1 MTRCELATGMLTG
14 YVAGELGP
22 MEQAIVAEH
31 LAECGACRA
40 ELAREQ
46 KLRALMSDVP
56 AYRCPDELTA
66 AISAA
71 VDAEPAPERRRP
83 RINRVHSW
91 TSTVAVTSLVA
102 AAVLLVLVLP
112 PSQPLL
118 DTAAVNDPLPEST
131 SWTQD
136 ELDRG
141 REEAQWALA
150 FTASIIDKA
159 EKQTMA
165 DVMRRLQEKTFSGFR
180 GRSTTTSPGGQG

>member
-31 LAECGACRA
+31 LAECAGCQA

-46 KLRALMSDVP
+46 KLRALMGDVP
-56 AYRCPDELTA
+56 AYECPDELTA
-66 AISAA
+66 AITAA
-71 VDAEPAPERRRP
+71 VDAEPAPRHHQRTRRF
-83 RINRVHSW
+83 HSW
-91 TSTVAVTSLVA
+91 SGTLAAASLVA
-102 AAVLLVLVLP
+102 AAVLLAVVLP
-112 PSQPLL
+112 RSEPLL
-118 DTAAVNDPLPEST
+118 DATAVSDPQPEST

-136 ELDRG
+136 ELDRA
-141 REEAQWALA
+141 REDAQWALA

-165 DVMRRLQEKTFSGFR
+165 DVMRRLQEETFSGFR
-180 GRSTTTSPGGQG
+180 GRSTPTSPGGQG